1 MKFSSRRLLREFSFG
16 VALLALLAA
25 VGCGY
30 GSGSSVRLPHT
41 IGNYSASTL
50 NGTYVYEIHGSSSLS
65 GNPYREVGVF
75 KADGAGNITAG
86 TDDSSFSGGLLVSFT
101 GSYQIGSDGT
111 GSATFNSTTFGQ
123 PVTFAITVV
132 SSSKVDLMEADAFV
146 DGAGVADLQNSS
158 AAGSTPSGTF
168 VFRLHE
174 TISAQSQ
181 ASESEVGAVTVSG
194 GAVVPGDRVDQNL
207 GGTSSLMTIAGG
219 SFGTP
224 AAMGRGTATIT
235 DSTNFSTTL
244 VYYIVDSANLV
255 LLVSNANAVG
265 SGRAEAQ
272 TGAVG
277 NGLSGAYAFGSR
289 GDDGTFLDG
298 VASVGS
304 FNASSGVINSF
315 MFDSMQDGSHTNAT
329 TSGTYTISSD
339 GRVAVMLNSG
349 ASEVFWMVSPA
360 RAFFLVSSTSKVED
374 GTADLQT
381 SGSLSP
387 STTGQYA
394 LVMDG
399 IDLNFGQI
407 LARIGP
413 LQFNQS
419 GKLALTELVN
429 ASSSGQGA
437 TGPNVLSGTYSVS
450 NGRITGDLNNGSLDP
465 VMYAVSGSE
474 AYALQIDPG
483 TNTSGTVSLQ
493 H

>member
-1 MKFSSRRLLREFSFG
+1 MKFSSRRLLRESSFG

-30 GSGSSVRLPHT
+30 GGGVTLSHT

-50 NGTYVYEIHGSSSLS
+50 NGTYVYEIHGTSVN
-65 GNPYREVGVF
+65 GPYREVGAF
-75 KADGAGNITAG
+75 KADGAGHITAG
-86 TDDSSFSGGLLVSFT
+86 TDDSSLSSGGLPVSFA
-101 GSYQIGSDGT
+101 GSYQVGGDGT
-111 GSATFNSTTFGQ
+111 GSATFNSSTLGAI
-123 PVTFAITVV
+123 TFAITVV
-132 SSSKVDLMEADAFV
+132 SSSKVDLMEADGFA
-146 DGAGVADLQNSS
+146 DGAGVAELQNSS

-174 TISAQSQ
+174 PISAQSQ
-181 ASESEVGAVTVSG
+181 ASESEVGVVTISG

-207 GGTSSLMTIAGG
+207 GGTSSLMTTAGG

-224 AAMGRGTATIT
+224 TAMGRGTATIT
-235 DSTNFSTTL
+235 DSSSFSTTL
-244 VYYIVDSANLV
+244 IYYIVDSAKLV

-277 NGLSGAYAFGSR
+277 NGFSGTYAFGSR
-289 GDDGTFLDG
+289 GDDADFDG

-315 MFDSMQDGSHTNAT
+315 RFDSMQDGSHTNAT
-329 TSGTYTISSD
+329 TSGTYTIASD
-339 GRVAVMLNSG
+339 GRVAVTLNSG

-360 RAFFLVSSTSKVED
+360 RAFFLVNSTSKFED

-381 SGSLSP
+381 SSTLSP

-450 NGRITGDLNNGSLDP
+450 NGRITGDLNNGSLDL
-465 VMYAVSGSE
+465 VMYAVSSSDV
-474 AYALQIDPG
+474 YALQIDPG